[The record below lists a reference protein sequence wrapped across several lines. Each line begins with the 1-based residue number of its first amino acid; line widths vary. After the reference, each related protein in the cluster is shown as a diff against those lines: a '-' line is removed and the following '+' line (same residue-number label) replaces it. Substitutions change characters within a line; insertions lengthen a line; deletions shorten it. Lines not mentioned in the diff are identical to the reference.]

1 MKKLVVFY
9 LLGCLLP
16 FISNAQWSNNP
27 NENTMIVDT
36 TGSQIVPVVVT
47 NSLGESYISWYSE
60 FDNLNYDVYLQKMD
74 KNGLKLWDEEG
85 VLISDHETKTWVT
98 NYDMILDQ
106 DENVILVTQ
115 DKRTGNSDVFAY
127 KMSPDG
133 EFIWGND
140 GIQLSNTTGFD
151 PSPQVTVA
159 DNNDL
164 IFLWGEEPG
173 DSTSNSVLYVTRY
186 SSNGNKLWE
195 TILSDT
201 IDFMLPQMLYTNE
214 HLIVSWITKTHKTD
228 TAPGEENWMHV
239 FAQMLNSEGLPVW
252 EHNVQIDSL
261 DLMSF
266 GSLYTTPF
274 LTSDGNGGA
283 YVMWQSF
290 FVSETGG
297 RPTTYVNRLFADGT
311 IWFAGGYSVSQST
324 GNYHAEAQ
332 MEFIEDVEKLMV
344 CWQEYHFDEIN
355 QIDCWGI
362 YGQLFDS
369 QGQYL
374 WDENGHEI
382 IPLLCSEDTSY
393 SSIRLGKSTNN
404 NAVITFQKDYFS
416 IEGSDSSLVSNVY
429 ALSLDLG
436 GEMTWSPPVV
446 PLSITKS
453 NKYQSFLSNLVDDQF
468 VLAWNDNISNPNDYF
483 DFGIYAQNISVD
495 GVIGPTSVFNN
506 SIPDLVRVSLFPKPA
521 NHQVEIRYTLKKAC
535 DVNIDLLN
543 LDGSVIGSY
552 RQDNC
557 HIGTYA
563 QPINISGLSAGMY
576 LVRMKSHH
584 VTSYHKLILN

>member
-1 MKKLVVFY
+1 MKKLVVIY
-9 LLGCLLP
+9 LLVCLLP

-27 NENTMIVDT
+27 NENTLIVDT

-98 NYDMILDQ
+98 GYDMILDQ

-127 KMSPDG
+127 KISPDG

-151 PSPQVTVA
+151 PSPQVTVT

-164 IFLWGEEPG
+164 IFLWGEEPVE
-173 DSTSNSVLYVTRY
+173 STMNSVLYVTRY

-195 TILSDT
+195 STLSDT
-201 IDFMLPQMLYTNE
+201 LDFMLPQMLYIND
-214 HLIVSWITKTHKTD
+214 HLIVSWITKTHQTD
-228 TAPGEENWMHV
+228 TALGEENWMHV
-239 FAQMLNSEGLPVW
+239 FAQMLNSEGLPIW

-290 FVSETGG
+290 YVSETGG
-297 RPTTYVNRLFADGT
+297 RPTTYINRLFADGT
-311 IWFAGGYSVSQST
+311 IWFPGGYSVSQST
-324 GNYHAEAQ
+324 GNNHAEAQ
-332 MEFIEDVEKLMV
+332 MEFKEDVEKLMV

-374 WDENGHEI
+374 WDENGREI

-393 SSIRLGKSTNN
+393 SAIRLGKSSNN
-404 NAVITFQKDYFS
+404 NAVLAFQKDYFS
-416 IEGSDSSLVSNVY
+416 IDGSDTSMVSNVY

-436 GEMTWSPPVV
+436 GEMTWSPPIV
-446 PLSITKS
+446 PLSITNS
-453 NKYQSFLSNLVDDQF
+453 DKYQSFLSNLVDDQF
-468 VLAWNDNISNPNDYF
+468 VLAWNDNISNPDDYF

-506 SIPDLVRVSLFPKPA
+506 SKPDLVRVGLLPNPA

-552 RQDNC
+552 SQDNC
-557 HIGTYA
+557 HIGTYS

-584 VTSYHKLILN
+584 VTSYHKLIIN

>member
-9 LLGCLLP
+9 LLVCLLP
-16 FISNAQWSNNP
+16 FILKAQWSNNP
-27 NENTMIVDT
+27 NENTLIVDT

-127 KMSPDG
+127 KISPDG

-164 IFLWGEEPG
+164 IFLWGEEPV
-173 DSTSNSVLYVTRY
+173 DSTMNSMLFIARY
-186 SSNGNKLWE
+186 SSNGSKLWE
-195 TILSDT
+195 STLSDT

-239 FAQMLNSEGLPVW
+239 FAQMLNSGGLPVW

-297 RPTTYVNRLFADGT
+297 RPTTYINRLFADGT
-311 IWFAGGYSVSQST
+311 IWFPGGYSVSQFT
-324 GNYHAEAQ
+324 GNNHAEAQ
-332 MEFIEDVEKLMV
+332 MEFIEDVENLMV

-393 SSIRLGKSTNN
+393 SAIRLGKSTHN
-404 NAVITFQKDYFS
+404 NAVLAFQKDYFS

-446 PLSITKS
+446 PLSITNS

-506 SIPDLVRVSLFPKPA
+506 SIPDLVRVSLFPNPA
-521 NHQVEIRYTLKKAC
+521 NHQVEIRYTLKKPC

-552 RQDNC
+552 SQDNC
-557 HIGTYA
+557 HIGTYS
-563 QPINISGLSAGMY
+563 QPINISGLCAGMY
-576 LVRMKSHH
+576 LVRMTSRP
-584 VTSYHKLILN
+584 VTSYHKLIIN

>member
-9 LLGCLLP
+9 LLVCLLP

-27 NENTMIVDT
+27 NENTLIVDT

-47 NSLGESYISWYSE
+47 NSHGESYISWYSE

-85 VLISDHETKTWVT
+85 MLISDHETKTWVT
-98 NYDMILDQ
+98 GYDMIFDQ

-127 KMSPDG
+127 KISPDG

-151 PSPQVTVA
+151 PSPQVTVTN
-159 DNNDL
+159 NNDL
-164 IFLWGEEPG
+164 IFLWGEEPV
-173 DSTSNSVLYVTRY
+173 DNTINSVLYVTRY

-239 FAQMLNSEGLPVW
+239 FAQMLNSGGLPVW

-290 FVSETGG
+290 FINETGG
-297 RPTTYVNRLFADGT
+297 RPTTYLNRLFADGT
-311 IWFAGGYSVSQST
+311 IWFPGGYSVSQFT
-324 GNYHAEAQ
+324 GNYHTEAQ

-344 CWQEYHFDEIN
+344 CWQEYHYDEIN
-355 QIDCWGI
+355 QADCWGI

-382 IPLLCSEDTSY
+382 IPFLCAEDTSY

-404 NAVITFQKDYFS
+404 NAVLTFQKDYLS
-416 IEGSDSSLVSNVY
+416 IDGSDTGMVSNVY

-446 PLSITKS
+446 PLSITNS
-453 NKYQSFLSNLVDDQF
+453 DKYQSFFSNLVDDQF
-468 VLAWNDNISNPNDYF
+468 VLAWNDNISNPDDYF

-506 SIPDLVRVSLFPKPA
+506 SKPDLVRVGLFPNPA
-521 NHQVEIRYTLKKAC
+521 NRQVEIRYTLKKPC

-552 RQDNC
+552 SQDNC
-557 HIGTYA
+557 QIGTYS
-563 QPINISGLSAGMY
+563 QPINIFGLSAGMY
-576 LVRMKSHH
+576 LIRMKSHH
-584 VTSYHKLILN
+584 VTSYHKLIIN